1 MAIQKPLTILDD
13 KLDRSGEIVVVLKKI
28 KTVYSSNFSF
38 KWNFAMKV
46 RQKQEF
52 DEVFTNITIVS
63 SHFK

>member
-28 KTVYSSNFSF
+28 KTVDSSNFSF
-38 KWNFAMKV
+38 IWNFAMKV